1 MLVVSERE
9 SPSVPNRQLM
19 RSLAKIHWKH
29 VKRKKWIV
37 IFRGPILN
45 PLFLVSS
52 GCWEVKLEFKIRWCP
67 RKKYIWK
74 FPLSLASETTQV
86 NQKLWKSCRAET
98 IYADTHC
105 NKKRKISIK
114 VVDKPFPI
122 VPFVFDT
129 SVCPLL
135 ASFERPI
142 TTATGATII
151 ENENIIVIFFRR
163 LIIFKILN
171 SV

>member
-1 MLVVSERE
+1 MSSKNFEKAVGPKQFTQIRT
-9 SPSVPNRQLM
+9 
-19 RSLAKIHWKH
+19 
-29 VKRKKWIV
+29 V
-37 IFRGPILN
+37 IRI
-45 PLFLVSS
+45 
-52 GCWEVKLEFKIRWCP
+52 
-67 RKKYIWK
+67 
-74 FPLSLASETTQV
+74 
-86 NQKLWKSCRAET
+86 
-98 IYADTHC
+98 
-105 NKKRKISIK
+105 RKISIK

-122 VPFVFDT
+122 VTFVFDT

-151 ENENIIVIFFRR
+151 ENENIIVILFRR

>member
-1 MLVVSERE
+1 MLDVSERE
-9 SPSVPNRQLM
+9 SPSVLNRQLM
-19 RSLAKIHWKH
+19 RSLTKIHAKH
-29 VKRKKWIV
+29 VNRKKWIV
-37 IFRGPILN
+37 IFRGP
-45 PLFLVSS
+45 S
-52 GCWEVKLEFKIRWCP
+52 FKPYVGLKQFTQIRTV
-67 RKKYIWK
+67 I
-74 FPLSLASETTQV
+74 
-86 NQKLWKSCRAET
+86 T
-98 IYADTHC
+98 I
-105 NKKRKISIK
+105 RKISIK

-122 VPFVFDT
+122 LPFVFDT

-151 ENENIIVIFFRR
+151 ENENIIVILLRR